1 MSQQIN
7 LLLPELRPR
16 FDWLALP
23 VVASVAAAG
32 LVLMLVLA
40 QVQSFRIDRQKAE
53 EADLNGQLL
62 NLQQQVQTLGQSL
75 AARLPSASLPLEI
88 AALRTGVAQRQEVL
102 AFVGRS
108 DGGAAPGFADMLQ
121 GFARQNT
128 DGVWLVGFGLAGNDV
143 EIRGRLLDP
152 ARLPVYIDRLNDDKA
167 FAGRRFSALEMKA
180 VDPAAESR
188 DSARTEAPRSSQG
201 RRFTEFMLR
210 TETVPVAEK
219 SK

>member
-23 VVASVAAAG
+23 VVAGIAAAG
-32 LVLMLVLA
+32 LLLLLALA
-40 QVQSFRIDRQKAE
+40 QVQSFRIDRQKAA

-62 NLQQQVQTLGQSL
+62 NMQQQVQTLGQSL
-75 AARLPSASLPLEI
+75 AARVPSASLPIEI

-108 DGGAAPGFADMLQ
+108 DGGAAPGFANMLQ
-121 GFARQNT
+121 GFARQSI

-152 ARLPVYIDRLNDDKA
+152 ARLPVYIDRLNDDAA
-167 FAGRRFSALEMKA
+167 FTGRRFSALEMKA
-180 VDPAAESR
+180 VDPAAEPR
-188 DSARTEAPRSSQG
+188 DTTRAEPARTAPG
-201 RRFTEFMLR
+201 GRFTEFMLR
-210 TETVPVAEK
+210 TETVPVTEK
-219 SK
+219 AP